1 MNGPNFRL
9 DGKVALVTGAG
20 RGIGLG
26 IVRALAAAGAAVVI
40 QDIEL
45 PVAEAEAKRIDA
57 EGGRAIGMGGDI
69 CDLSLPKKLI
79 HDVVEKL
86 GGLHILIN
94 NASIQSRQ
102 PWMEATI
109 DGMERELRADV
120 ISPILFSQE
129 AARVF
134 IPQKFGRII
143 NIGSVQQRNGN
154 PEMIAYSLSK
164 TAMVNLTKATARD
177 LAKHQITV
185 NLIAPGW
192 VNTFRNREDF
202 PTEEKKIESGKH
214 LPLGRVGEPEDY
226 GGPAVFLASDAAAY
240 MTGQIIYVD
249 GGISAR

>member
-1 MNGPNFRL
+1 MDGPNFRL

-26 IVRALAAAGAAVVI
+26 MVKALAAAGAMVVI

-45 PVAEAEAKRIDA
+45 SVAESEAQKINAD
-57 EGGRAIGMGGDI
+57 GGRAMGMGGDI
-69 CDLSLPKKLI
+69 CDLSLPQRLI
-79 HDVVEKL
+79 HDVVEKM

-102 PWMEATI
+102 PWMEATV
-109 DGMERELRADV
+109 DGMEKEFRADL
-120 ISPILFSQE
+120 ISPILFSQH

-143 NIGSVQQRNGN
+143 NIGSVQQRSGN
-154 PEMIAYSLSK
+154 PDMLAYSLSK

-185 NLIAPGW
+185 NLIGPGW
-192 VNTFRNREDF
+192 VNTHRNRDDF

-226 GGPAVFLASDAAAY
+226 GGAAVFLASDAAAY